1 MKIARRKIR
10 LKNINQKLDQ
20 FIESNQEP
28 DTPYD
33 RKKLSYANTFTNPI
47 QRNTI
52 KTLELLTGKLRLL
65 RKVRQFEKMG
75 IPVGQPFWKQALD
88 LLGINLLTKQNEI
101 AKIPEKGSLVI
112 TANHPHGLVDG
123 MVLAELIGKVRTDYK
138 ILTRSLL
145 TGVKQIDQF
154 MIPVPFDHE
163 ENALKKSLEMRQSAM
178 EHLEKGG
185 VIVIF
190 PSGKV
195 ASSETMFGN
204 VVEGDWNPFTAKLIQ
219 KSGANVLPI
228 FFPGSNSR
236 LYQIA
241 NQISATLRQGL
252 LIYEVVHAMNKPQSP
267 FVGSLIKQDEIS
279 SWKSDPRGFM
289 RWLREQTL
297 GLGSKG

>member
-1 MKIARRKIR
+1 MGS
-10 LKNINQKLDQ
+10 INQKLDKSLENGQ
-20 FIESNQEP
+20 DP

-33 RKKLSYANTFTNPI
+33 RKKLSYANTFTNPV

-88 LLGINLLTKQNEI
+88 LLGINLLTKQSEI
-101 AKIPEKGSLVI
+101 TKIPKKGSLVI

-145 TGVKQIDQF
+145 TGVNQIDQF

-163 ENALKKSLEMRQSAM
+163 ENALKKSLEMRKSAM
-178 EHLEKGG
+178 DHLENGG
-185 VIVIF
+185 VVVIF

-195 ASSETMFGN
+195 ASSETMFGD

-219 KSGANVLPI
+219 KSGANVVPI

-236 LYQIA
+236 IYQIA

-252 LIYEVVHAMNKPQSP
+252 LIYEVVHAMNKPQKP
-267 FVGSLIKQDEIS
+267 LVGSLIKQDEIS
-279 SWKSDPRGFM
+279 PWKSDHRGFM
-289 RWLREQTL
+289 RWLRERTL
-297 GLGSKG
+297 SLGS

>member
-1 MKIARRKIR
+1 MKTARWKIR
-10 LKNINQKLDQ
+10 LNSINQKLDQ
-20 FIESNQEP
+20 SSENGQDP

-33 RKKLSYANTFTNPI
+33 RKKLSYANTFTNPV

-88 LLGINLLTKQNEI
+88 LLGINLLTKQSEI
-101 AKIPEKGSLVI
+101 SKIPKKGSLVI

-163 ENALKKSLEMRQSAM
+163 ENALKKSLEMRKSAM
-178 EHLEKGG
+178 DHLENGG
-185 VIVIF
+185 VVVIF

-195 ASSETMFGN
+195 ASSETMFGD

-219 KSGANVLPI
+219 KSGANVVPV

-236 LYQIA
+236 IYQIA

-252 LIYEVVHAMNKPQSP
+252 LIYEVVHAMNKPQKP
-267 FVGSLIKQDEIS
+267 LVGSLIKQDEIS
-279 SWKSDPRGFM
+279 VWKSDPRGFM
-289 RWLREQTL
+289 RWLRERTL
-297 GLGSKG
+297 SLGS

>member
-1 MKIARRKIR
+1 V
-10 LKNINQKLDQ
+10 NSTNQNLDQ
-20 FIESNQEP
+20 SFESSKEP
-28 DTPYD
+28 EEPYD
-33 RKKLSYANTFTNPI
+33 RRKLSYANTFTNPI
-47 QRNTI
+47 QRNII
-52 KTLELLTGKLRLL
+52 KSLEFLTGKLYLL

-88 LLGINLLTKQNEI
+88 LLGINLLTKQSEI
-101 AKIPEKGSLVI
+101 SKIPKDGSLVI

-163 ENALKKSLEMRQSAM
+163 ENALKKSLEMRKNAM
-178 EHLEKGG
+178 DHLEQGG

-204 VVEGDWNPFTAKLIQ
+204 VVEGEWNPFTAKLIQ
-219 KSGANVLPI
+219 KSGANVLPV
-228 FFPGSNSR
+228 FFPGANSR
-236 LYQIA
+236 IYQIA

-252 LIYEVVHAMNKPQSP
+252 LIYEVVHAMNKPQKP
-267 FVGSLIKQDEIS
+267 LVGDLIKQNELS
-279 SWKSDPRGFM
+279 LWKDDPRGFM
-289 RWLREQTL
+289 RWLRDKTL
-297 GLGSKG
+297 ALGS

>member
-1 MKIARRKIR
+1 LNGIK
-10 LKNINQKLDQ
+10 QKSDSS
-20 FIESNQEP
+20 FESDQEP

-33 RKKLSYANTFTNPI
+33 RKKLSYANTFTNPV
-47 QRNTI
+47 QRNAI
-52 KTLELLTGKLRLL
+52 KTLELLTGKLLLL

-88 LLGINLLTKQNEI
+88 ILGINLLTKQSEI
-101 AKIPEKGSLVI
+101 TKIPKKGSLVI

-123 MVLAELIGKVRTDYK
+123 MVLAELIGQVRTDYK

-163 ENALKKSLEMRQSAM
+163 ENALKKSLAMRKNAM
-178 EHLEKGG
+178 DHLEKGG

-195 ASSETMFGN
+195 ASSESMFGN

-236 LYQIA
+236 IYQIA

-252 LIYEVVHAMNKPQSP
+252 LIYEVVHAMNKPQRP
-267 FVGSLIKQDEIS
+267 LVGSLIKQDEIS
-279 SWKSDPRGFM
+279 PWKSDPRGFM
-289 RWLREQTL
+289 RWLRKQTL
-297 GLGSKG
+297 TLGSKTKTI

>member
-1 MKIARRKIR
+1 MKTARWKIR
-10 LKNINQKLDQ
+10 LNSINQKLDQ
-20 FIESNQEP
+20 SLENGQDP

-33 RKKLSYANTFTNPI
+33 RKKLSYANTFTNPV

-65 RKVRQFEKMG
+65 GKVRQFEKMG

-88 LLGINLLTKQNEI
+88 LLGINLLTKQSEI
-101 AKIPEKGSLVI
+101 TKIPKKGSLVI

-123 MVLAELIGKVRTDYK
+123 MVIAELIGKVRTDYK

-163 ENALKKSLEMRQSAM
+163 EDALKKSLEMRKSAM
-178 EHLEKGG
+178 DHLENGG
-185 VIVIF
+185 VVVIF

-195 ASSETMFGN
+195 ASSETMFGD

-219 KSGANVLPI
+219 KSGANVVPI

-236 LYQIA
+236 IYQIA

-252 LIYEVVHAMNKPQSP
+252 LIYEVVHAMNKPQKP
-267 FVGSLIKQDEIS
+267 LVGSLIKQDEIS
-279 SWKSDPRGFM
+279 PWKSDPRGFM
-289 RWLREQTL
+289 RWLRERTL
-297 GLGSKG
+297 SMGS

>member
-1 MKIARRKIR
+1 MKTARWKIR
-10 LKNINQKLDQ
+10 LNSINQKLDQ
-20 FIESNQEP
+20 SLENGQDP

-33 RKKLSYANTFTNPI
+33 RKKLSYANTFTNPV

-65 RKVRQFEKMG
+65 GKVRQFEKMG

-88 LLGINLLTKQNEI
+88 LLGINLLTKQSEI
-101 AKIPEKGSLVI
+101 TKIPKKGSLVI

-163 ENALKKSLEMRQSAM
+163 ENALKKSLEMRKSAM
-178 EHLEKGG
+178 DHLENGG
-185 VIVIF
+185 VVVIF

-195 ASSETMFGN
+195 ASSETMFGD
-204 VVEGDWNPFTAKLIQ
+204 VIEGDWNPFTAKLIQ
-219 KSGANVLPI
+219 KSGANVVPI

-236 LYQIA
+236 IYQIA

-252 LIYEVVHAMNKPQSP
+252 LIYEVVHAMNKPQKP
-267 FVGSLIKQDEIS
+267 LVGSLIKQDEIS
-279 SWKSDPRGFM
+279 PWKSDPRGFM
-289 RWLREQTL
+289 RWLRERTL
-297 GLGSKG
+297 SMGS